1 MSVYV
6 CNLNAVLFL
15 VGSRHNDPKPGLSS
29 DMYPSQRLFFRSAIK
44 LCSEHNSHLASTKR
58 TSAYRL
64 VSFPEQPPLSISQK
78 NAANKLFSK
87 PTRFL
92 LSIPDPKHLPAY
104 RNPEVPWSMHFT

>member
-1 MSVYV
+1 
-6 CNLNAVLFL
+6 
-15 VGSRHNDPKPGLSS
+15 
-29 DMYPSQRLFFRSAIK
+29 MYPSQRLFFQSTFK
-44 LCSEHNSHLASTKR
+44 LFTEHNSHLAATKR

-64 VSFPEQPPLSISQK
+64 VSFPEQPPLSVSQK

-104 RNPEVPWSMHFT
+104 RNPEVPLSMEYISTCS